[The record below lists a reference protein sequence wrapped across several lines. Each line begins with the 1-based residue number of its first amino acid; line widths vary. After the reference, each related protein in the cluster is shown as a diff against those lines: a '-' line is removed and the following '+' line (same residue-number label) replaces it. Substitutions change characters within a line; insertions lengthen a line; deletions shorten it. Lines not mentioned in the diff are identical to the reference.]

1 MPCVTQSKNVFKNAS
16 NKRSH
21 LAKTFNPFLPLAV
34 QPQRAPPLQ
43 RARVISCRAAA
54 EALFGILHGSITLL
68 TRAWCS
74 CLSLDLALV
83 AASPITTGRK
93 SIRTLIAIVTLLKL
107 WQNLSSDSL
116 WPSQSLLFSCFLSAE
131 RAGRMKDSWEGR
143 ESWMWTKSFQRNMR
157 REFCPISF
165 NKVVG

>member
-1 MPCVTQSKNVFKNAS
+1 MLQTREVILLKHSTPFFLWLCSPKEPHYSREPWWCHTRQQLRPCLGSCMD
-16 NKRSH
+16 
-21 LAKTFNPFLPLAV
+21 PLLCW
-34 QPQRAPPLQ
+34 PEPD
-43 RARVISCRAAA
+43 AAA
-54 EALFGILHGSITLL
+54 SL
-68 TRAWCS
+68 
-74 CLSLDLALV
+74 LDLALV

-93 SIRTLIAIVTLLKL
+93 SIRVLIAIVTLLKL

>member
-1 MPCVTQSKNVFKNAS
+1 MRRSLTTCLKMLQTREVMLLKHSTPSFLWLCSPKETQLHRATVV
-16 NKRSH
+16 SH
-21 LAKTFNPFLPLAV
+21 
-34 QPQRAPPLQ
+34 Q
-43 RARVISCRAAA
+43 AAA

-74 CLSLDLALV
+74 CLSMDLALV

-93 SIRTLIAIVTLLKL
+93 SICALIAIVTLLKL
-107 WQNLSSDSL
+107 WQHLSSDSL
-116 WPSQSLLFSCFLSAE
+116 WPSQSLLFFCFLSAE

-143 ESWMWTKSFQRNMR
+143 ESWMWTKSCQRNMR

>member
-1 MPCVTQSKNVFKNAS
+1 MFENAS
-16 NKRSH
+16 NRRGH

-34 QPQRAPPLQ
+34 QPQGAPQLQ
-43 RARVISCRAAA
+43 RSTVVSHQRAADPCLGSCRDP
-54 EALFGILHGSITLL
+54 SLL

-74 CLSLDLALV
+74 CLCHGPSLG

-93 SIRTLIAIVTLLKL
+93 TIPALIATVTLPKL
-107 WQNLSSDSL
+107 WQNLSSGSL
-116 WPSQSLLFSCFLSAE
+116 WPSQSFLFFFCFLSAE

-143 ESWMWTKSFQRNMR
+143 ESWMWTKSCQRNMR